1 MDPSLSDYY
10 HNKNAFQRR
19 ILFLHAVDTLQT
31 VRSSFPKKLSEKH
44 LPSIREE
51 REYTSKA
58 SSIYEQVEQSDHR
71 QYSPTNTRSPIYIA
85 NKSPTRFHRWLGGS
99 PLQ

>member
-1 MDPSLSDYY
+1 MSDYY

-19 ILFLHAVDTLQT
+19 ILFLHAVDTLQI

-51 REYTSKA
+51 NECASQA
-58 SSIYEQVEQSDHR
+58 SSIYEQVEQSDH
-71 QYSPTNTRSPIYIA
+71 Q
-85 NKSPTRFHRWLGGS
+85 
-99 PLQ
+99 

>member
-1 MDPSLSDYY
+1 MNPSLPYYY
-10 HNKNAFQRR
+10 HDRNAFQRR

-31 VRSSFPKKLSEKH
+31 VKSSLPQKLNQKH

-51 REYTSKA
+51 RECTSKA

-71 QYSPTNTRSPIYIA
+71 QYSPTNTQPHLYS
-85 NKSPTRFHRWLGGS
+85 
-99 PLQ
+99 